1 MNSLTRRR
9 LLGLGAAAM
18 GASWLS
24 CSALAQ
30 TNAPQT
36 NAPRANTSRQNILL
50 ITADDLGMQ
59 LGCYGDKTVPTPN
72 IDALANQGTRF
83 DRGYVTSASCSPS
96 RASLLTGYYP
106 HQNGQWGLAYKSSGY
121 ALKDGIPTLPQ
132 LLREAGYFNGIM
144 GKLHIQPAEKFPWH
158 WERSPDALVDG
169 QPTPAALDTL
179 DPQAV
184 TAETR
189 SFLQSAK
196 ARKQPFFLMANLFD
210 PHRRFINQHKG
221 FPVVPVR
228 AADVKPLSFQNLDTP
243 ELREQIAGYYNGIAR
258 LDRGVGALL
267 NELQASGLAENT
279 LIVFIGD
286 NGPPFARGKVTA
298 YEAGTHVPF
307 LVKRPGANAVKTTNE
322 LTSAVDLMPT
332 FLQAANLP
340 VPTALPG
347 RSLSPMLAG
356 ARVEPRPY
364 LFTEYT
370 SHVNLHFYPRR
381 TVTDGRYK
389 LIVNLLPNRANPAP
403 EGEGDGAYESALQLF
418 APGTPQRRGWDT
430 FARPGAEEFYDL
442 QSDPDEWNNLAGQSA
457 IAEHQKRL
465 RDVLQTWREETK
477 DPFLDK
483 AFLAAEE
490 TRHFA
495 KLDQDPTPYKTF
507 VEKQRS
513 TALPKDSTLAR

>member
-1 MNSLTRRR
+1 MGT
-9 LLGLGAAAM
+9 GL
-18 GASWLS
+18 
-24 CSALAQ
+24 
-30 TNAPQT
+30 
-36 NAPRANTSRQNILL
+36 QN
-50 ITADDLGMQ
+50 
-59 LGCYGDKTVPTPN
+59 
-72 IDALANQGTRF
+72 
-83 DRGYVTSASCSPS
+83 
-96 RASLLTGYYP
+96 
-106 HQNGQWGLAYKSSGY
+106 SGY

-132 LLREAGYFNGIM
+132 VLREAGYFNGIM

-169 QPTPAALDTL
+169 QPTTAAMDTL
-179 DPQAV
+179 DPKTV

-189 SFLQSAK
+189 NFLQSAK
-196 ARKQPFFLMANLFD
+196 AGNRPFFLMANLFD

-228 AADVKPLSFQNLDTP
+228 AADVKPLSFQLVDTP
-243 ELREQIAGYYNGIAR
+243 DLREQIAGYYNGIAR
-258 LDRGVGALL
+258 LDASLGALL
-267 NELQASGLAENT
+267 GELQASGLAENT
-279 LIVFIGD
+279 LIVFVSD

-307 LVKRPGANAVKTTNE
+307 LIKRPGANPVRTTNE

-332 FLQAANLP
+332 FLQAAGLP
-340 VPTALPG
+340 VPAELPG
-347 RSLSPMLAG
+347 RSLNPMLGG

-370 SHVNLHFYPRR
+370 SHVTFHFYPRR

-389 LIVNLLPNRANPAP
+389 LVVNLLPNRANPAP
-403 EGEGDGAYESALQLF
+403 EGEGDGAYQSALQLF
-418 APGTPQRRGWDT
+418 APQTTQRKGWDT

-442 QSDPDEWNNLAGQSA
+442 QNDADEWNNLAGAPA
-457 IAEHQKRL
+457 IAGHQKRL

-483 AFLAAEE
+483 TFLAAEE
-490 TRHFA
+490 TKHFA
-495 KLDQDPTPYKTF
+495 KLDQDPAPYKAF

-513 TALPKDSTLAR
+513 NALPADRASAR